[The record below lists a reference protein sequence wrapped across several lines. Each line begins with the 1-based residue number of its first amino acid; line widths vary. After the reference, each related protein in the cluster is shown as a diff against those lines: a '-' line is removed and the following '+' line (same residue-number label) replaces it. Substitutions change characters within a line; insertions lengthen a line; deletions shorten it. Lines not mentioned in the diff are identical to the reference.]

1 MAYTE
6 TTSTSF
12 FSRLGNSFSGIGMG
26 LVFAI
31 AGTVL
36 LWWNEGDFVA
46 TRDALNETQAQT
58 QIVGDAANLGPSFSG
73 KVVHVTGF
81 ADTKQTLNDSEFGIS
96 QNCNRAHMVTFL
108 YRAVAE

>member
-12 FSRLGNSFSGIGMG
+12 LTRLGNSFSGMGMG
-26 LVFAI
+26 AVLVI
-31 AGTVL
+31 AGTIL

-58 QIVGDAANLGPSFSG
+58 QLVGDAKDLGPSFTG

-81 ADTKQTLNDSEFGIS
+81 ADTKDVLRDRAFGVSQTAIAME
-96 QNCNRAHMVTFL
+96 R
-108 YRAVAE
+108 